1 MLDMHYVRIICVLGP
16 ILSLLALGFGIALWS
31 GVANLTS
38 GEGIRL
44 VMGNLSRT
52 LLVVALVIVGLVILQ
67 QVVGFQLGLGS
78 LN

>member
-16 ILSLLALGFGIALWS
+16 ILSLLVLGFGIALWS

-52 LLVVALVIVGLVILQ
+52 LLVVAAVLVVLAILQ
-67 QVVGFQLGLGS
+67 QVVGTS
-78 LN
+78 LAWGR